1 MLFNSNDHRHLF
13 DDAATHCIVG
23 SFPVDKQ
30 FGGKGYSRNASHK
43 GWSDQCFA
51 MKGESLMVV
60 AIENANPEAKI
71 VCIDLAASSGS
82 YEADAFDNKP
92 PETAEAAMYVMANH
106 LVNWAPLNIL
116 GLGKNVNEAIDIA
129 MNNVHGNGKSVI
141 GATRTRQYNTR
152 SGTMVTFEH
161 LQHPTV
167 LSTFLSGNW
176 VALKA
181 AINYYLKFK
190 NCTVDFRSSV
200 MLSLR
205 SKDHH
210 GLGGL
215 LKGAVTL
222 RYMEVLRGVADK
234 ETEALSNV
242 VAHGVTLN
250 VFTNND
256 AEATLKASDR
266 NHLVPYSLTGLYLSD
281 MGIEGGT
288 EEAYRLASLHSLRV
302 PGLQCFRQGGKTEDE
317 KKLFREQ
324 NEAARFVNLHVPGG
338 YSGPHICVTKVQLD
352 LLVGAS
358 GLNDSYRFKS
368 NEDLVQQLKAE
379 DGHISGGIEE
389 AYRLASLH
397 SLRVPGLQCFR
408 QGGKTEDKKQLFR
421 EQNEA
426 ARLVNL
432 HVPGGFTGSNIHA
445 TKAQLDLL
453 VGASGLND
461 SYRFKDNEDVIQQ
474 IKAEDARMSG
484 GLIGGQGRD
493 VALLKAKR
501 DELLQELTALDVEDQ
516 SKEATDKRASLMKEI
531 SMIETALAAA
541 VKVKADKSRDAG
553 QGKDVAP
560 LRAKLDEL
568 RKEFAALDD
577 EDQSKEAT
585 DKRASL
591 MKEIASTEVALAAAE
606 GNKRFSSATGGYA
619 RAKYIVEEDFNTFF
633 PEESRCPNFP
643 PDLSGDQCGICRN
656 PKCTYIQR
664 GKPGHLPR
672 LPRCGEAIAAGTKA
686 NITISGESDFK
697 KVYFRHRSLCTC
709 MKKKEEVFVNNDAMD
724 YALFNCSRED
734 RTNFLATMEQNYRAK
749 VTAKR
754 EYVASEEARNE
765 QSHQQFQMQ
774 QSFPFQYPYQMQ
786 QSFPFQHPYQIHQH
800 ESSTSVTANSSSG
813 SIYGMIDNTS
823 EVTATGEAT
832 LEFIEESDS
841 GYVGV

>member
-1 MLFNSNDHRHLF
+1 MSKMMTNSSSISSF
-13 DDAATHCIVG
+13 AADNGT
-23 SFPVDKQ
+23 Q
-30 FGGKGYSRNASHK
+30 FRSPEVKKASD
-43 GWSDQCFA
+43 GINMTDQCFA

-92 PETAEAAMYVMANH
+92 PEAAEAAMYVMANH

-181 AINYYLKFK
+181 AINYNLKFK

-222 RYMEVLRGVADK
+222 RHMEVLRGVADK

-288 EEAYRLASLHSLRV
+288 EEAYRLASLQSLRVPGIECFRQGGKTEDEKKLFREQNKAARLVNLRVPGGYSGPHICVTKVQLHLLVGASGLNDSYRFKSNEDVNQQIKAEDGHISGGIEGGTEEAHRLASLHSLRV

-324 NEAARFVNLHVPGG
+324 NEAARLVNLRVPGG

-368 NEDLVQQLKAE
+368 NED
-379 DGHISGGIEE
+379 
-389 AYRLASLH
+389 
-397 SLRVPGLQCFR
+397 
-408 QGGKTEDKKQLFR
+408 
-421 EQNEA
+421 
-426 ARLVNL
+426 VN
-432 HVPGGFTGSNIHA
+432 
-445 TKAQLDLL
+445 
-453 VGASGLND
+453 
-461 SYRFKDNEDVIQQ
+461 QQ

-493 VALLKAKR
+493 VAPLRAKL
-501 DELLQELTALDVEDQ
+501 DELLQELAALDVEDQ

-560 LRAKLDEL
+560 LRAKLDKL
-568 RKEFAALDD
+568 RKVFAALDD

-591 MKEIASTEVALAAAE
+591 MKEIASTEVALSAAE

-619 RAKYIVEEDFNTFF
+619 RAKYVVEEDFNTFF

-709 MKKKEEVFVNNDAMD
+709 MKKKEEVFVNNDAME

-754 EYVASEEARNE
+754 EYVASEEAHNE
-765 QSHQQFQMQ
+765 QSHQKFQMQ

-800 ESSTSVTANSSSG
+800 ESYTSVTANSSSG

-823 EVTATGEAT
+823 EVTTTGEAT
-832 LEFIEESDS
+832 LEVVEESDN